1 MSDTSGWAGSRKR
14 FIGKDSGALRSR
26 KGVTSEL
33 ILHRPALAFRSCLES
48 GLYALV
54 GVDGK
59 GRIVFINKGVE
70 KLFLY
75 TKDELLDKPIEI
87 LTPVRCR
94 RSKAEQNQQQLAT
107 PWNRF
112 AKGSGTFCARRK
124 NGTEFS
130 AEVFLDQLD
139 TDEGT
144 ITVAAIRELLKPK
157 EERELLRQ
165 AQKMQALGRLAGGIA
180 HDFNN
185 LLSIIF
191 GYTELALA
199 SPSTKGTLRNQL
211 EEIQKAEAAAAS
223 LTHQLLLFSRKECH
237 DPKVLILNDVLT
249 EMQDILRQ
257 LLGEHIKVSIVRS
270 ADLGA
275 VKADLSELKQVILN
289 LAANARDAMD
299 RGGTLIIETANMN
312 VSSNKNGPRD
322 LPPGRYVMLK
332 LTDTGTGIDEHL
344 RSRLFEPFF
353 TTKKE
358 GTGLGLATVYGIVT
372 RCGGHI
378 LVDSALRKGTAFTV
392 YLPRLDTPNEIPV
405 TPSVE
410 TESAAGSGTI
420 LVVEDKDALRV
431 MLCKYLKSCGY
442 KVLEARDGVM
452 ALRKF
457 KRYPRPIH
465 ILLTDVVMP
474 TISGSELAMRL
485 TEQRPGLR
493 VLIMSGHEESVV
505 RIEGI
510 LNKRIK
516 ILRKPFSLAILAK
529 SVAETLQEQA
539 ACL

>member
-1 MSDTSGWAGSRKR
+1 MSDTSGWAGSKKR
-14 FIGKDSGALRSR
+14 FIRKDYGALRDR

-33 ILHRPALAFRSCLES
+33 IPHRPDVAFMSCLES

-75 TKDELLDKPIEI
+75 TKDELLNKPIDI
-87 LTPVRCR
+87 FTPVRCR
-94 RSKAEQNQQQLAT
+94 RSKAEQNQQQLAN

-112 AKGSGTFCARRK
+112 VKGSGTFCARRK

-130 AEVFLDQLD
+130 AEAFLDQLE

-157 EERELLRQ
+157 EEGELLRQ
-165 AQKMQALGRLAGGIA
+165 AQKMEALGRLAGGIA

-185 LLSIIF
+185 LLSIIL

-199 SPSTKGTLRNQL
+199 SSSTKGTLRNQI
-211 EEIQKAEAAAAS
+211 EEIQKAGAAAAS
-223 LTHQLLLFSRKECH
+223 LTHQLLLFSRKELQY
-237 DPKVLILNDVLT
+237 PKVIILNDVLT

-257 LLGEHIKVSIVRS
+257 LLGENIKVSIVRS
-270 ADLGA
+270 PELGT
-275 VKADLSELKQVILN
+275 VKADLTEIRQVILN

-299 RGGTLIIETANMN
+299 CGGTLIIETANMN
-312 VSSNKNGPRD
+312 VSSNKNGPGN

-332 LTDTGTGIDEHL
+332 VTDTGQGIDGHL

-358 GTGLGLATVYGIVT
+358 GTGLGLATVYGIVK
-372 RCGGHI
+372 RSGGNI
-378 LVDSALRKGTAFTV
+378 LVDSASRKGTVFTV
-392 YLPRLDTPNEIPV
+392 YLPRLDTPNEMPV

-410 TESAAGSGTI
+410 AESAGGSGTI

-431 MLCKYLKSCGY
+431 MLCKYLRSCGY

-457 KRYPRPIH
+457 KRYPRPID

-485 TEQRPGLR
+485 TEQRPELR
-493 VLIMSGHEESVV
+493 VLIMSGHEESIV
-505 RIEGI
+505 RREGI

-516 ILRKPFSLAILAK
+516 ILRKPFSLMILAK
-529 SVAETLQEQA
+529 SVSETLQEHA
-539 ACL
+539 AYL